1 MCLIILRYDD
11 LVCSSSR
18 PRISYAR
25 ARAWVVCVGMEYGA
39 GDNLGGSGEVIQRA
53 RRKSDSKQSYEKN
66 ELSERFLNVRQ
77 PLTFSLR
84 AMGVRDRV

>member
-1 MCLIILRYDD
+1 MLL
-11 LVCSSSR
+11 
-18 PRISYAR
+18 
-25 ARAWVVCVGMEYGA
+25 VVCVLGFVLVFGVLVDDVECVLSALLGVEYGA
-39 GDNLGGSGEVIQRA
+39 GEDLGGSGEVIQRA